1 MADVNPHAY
10 RILANE
16 AAVVLAHFRGW
27 CVSVVGVVGAGAV
40 NRLCE
45 LEIQLGFNQS
55 WVYV

>member
-27 CVSVVGVVGAGAV
+27 CVSVVGVVGAV